1 MNLRRVFK
9 SIRAR
14 ITFWHLGVLTLTILV
29 FMIFSQVFLWKQL
42 RIELKAGLRDDV
54 EMVERFLE
62 AGSGGEIV
70 WSGHEMLDQND
81 GQKRWIEVVRPDGRL
96 IYRNFTEDN
105 PFSAILPMVGGLHQ
119 ERFYPLFMPDGVKL
133 SGIKARHQVDGTNL
147 EIRVARS
154 QTRIF
159 EEMRHLFLAQILCL
173 PLVILAAWCGGY
185 IFAGRVLKPLQKII
199 ERMRTISADRLG
211 ERLAIE
217 NPDDELGR
225 LSMTF
230 NSMLAKIDCSFE
242 QVRQFTADASHELRT
257 PLAAI
262 RSVGEI
268 ALRSKKDEVVCRET
282 IASILEE
289 VEKMTHLVEDL
300 LAMAR
305 ADGGSKTIP
314 LPEELGELVR
324 EEISLFGV
332 LAEEQGQLLQ
342 VDIAAPCLVLVDK
355 KILRLAV
362 GNILHNAI
370 KFTPAEGEI
379 RVSVQREADECLL
392 AVADSG
398 PGIGPE
404 HQDRV
409 FDRFYRIDKDRSRN
423 TGGSGLGLAIAKWAV
438 EVNGGRVELA
448 RDQGNGSIFR
458 IRLPLHNPPGSSSP
472 EGSRA

>member
-1 MNLRRVFK
+1 MLLRRLTGYDGTMKNILIVEDDIKVAQALQKGLEDDGYKVTLAFTGEEGFFLATTEIFDADSHHQGRRFHHERGGCMNLRRVFK

-42 RIELKAGLRDDV
+42 HIELKASLRDDV

-159 EEMRHLFLAQILCL
+159 EEMRYLFLAQILCL
-173 PLVILAAWCGGY
+173 PLVI
-185 IFAGRVLKPLQKII
+185 
-199 ERMRTISADRLG
+199 
-211 ERLAIE
+211 
-217 NPDDELGR
+217 
-225 LSMTF
+225 
-230 NSMLAKIDCSFE
+230 
-242 QVRQFTADASHELRT
+242 
-257 PLAAI
+257 LAAI

-300 LAMAR
+300 LVMAR

-355 KILRLAV
+355 EILRLAV

-370 KFTPAEGEI
+370 KFTPAKGEI
-379 RVSVQREADECLL
+379 RVSVQREADECFL

-438 EVNGGRVELA
+438 EVNGGRLELA

-472 EGSRA
+472 E